1 MGGIT
6 FSGIGSGIDIDS
18 LVGALL
24 DAERRPTQL
33 RLDRQE
39 ADLQITQTGLQGLN
53 DALSELRTAVQSLDT
68 LTDFQ
73 RRTTT
78 SSDGEVATISANESA
93 STGSYAIEVTQLAQ
107 GTRAETAAFAGG
119 TSATPGTGTLRFT
132 AGDSSFSVDVSAGDD
147 LLTIRNAINAATG
160 NFGVTANIINT
171 TNGAVL
177 VYTSDV
183 TGDSNQLQV
192 STDNTDL
199 DQLTVG
205 NRLQTT
211 NTFADPSAD
220 LAATGSLSFAAGTDN
235 FTVLVNNGDSLET
248 VRDTINSNANNF
260 GIRAEIVDDAG
271 DNRLVFTGQSVG
283 DATNPLTVTSFDAS
297 LDQFS
302 TSGAG
307 LTQVNNGA
315 TISEDAQGAEITI
328 DGLTVQSDTNV
339 FTDAVQDT
347 TITLAD
353 TAELNDTATLSVALD
368 TRGVQASIEGFV
380 ETYNAY
386 VEVIETLT
394 RAGGEGEASG
404 ILIGD
409 ATARTVVSQIRSE
422 LGRSVLD
429 SGAVRTLSDLGIT
442 TTQTGR
448 LEISTAD
455 GQLSLSEVI
464 EQNFEEIGDFF
475 ADTQDGLAN
484 RLDDILNQYVGFG
497 GVLDQRDESIDNQ
510 LSTLADQ
517 REALTLR
524 LLDVEA
530 RLRRQFGALDA
541 LVAANN
547 NTQQFLAAQL
557 SSLPSISNNNNN

>member
-24 DAERRPTQL
+24 DAERRPAQL

-39 ADLQITQTGLQGLN
+39 ADLQITQTGLQGLD
-53 DALSELRTAVQSLDT
+53 DALSELRSAVQSLDT

-73 RRTTT
+73 RRSTA
-78 SSDGEVATISANESA
+78 SSDEAVASISATETA
-93 STGSYAIEVTQLAQ
+93 FTGSYAIEVTQLAQ

-119 TSATPGTGTLRFT
+119 TSTAPGEGTLRFA
-132 AGDSSFSVDVSAGDD
+132 AGDSSFSLDVDAGDD
-147 LLTIRNAINAATG
+147 LLTIRNAINAAEG

-368 TRGVQASIEGFV
+368 TGGVQASIEGFV

>member
-24 DAERRPTQL
+24 DAERRPAQL

-39 ADLQITQTGLQGLN
+39 ADLQITQTGLQGLD
-53 DALSELRTAVQSLDT
+53 DALSELRSAVQSLDT

-160 NFGVTANIINT
+160 NFGVTANIVNT

-177 VYTSDV
+177 VYSSDV

-199 DQLTVG
+199 DQLTAG

-235 FTVLVNNGDSLET
+235 FTILVNNGDSLET
-248 VRDTINSNANNF
+248 LRDTINSSANNF

-271 DNRLVFTGQSVG
+271 DNRLVLQV
-283 DATNPLTVTSFDAS
+283 S
-297 LDQFS
+297 LW
-302 TSGAG
+302 GM
-307 LTQVNNGA
+307 
-315 TISEDAQGAEITI
+315 
-328 DGLTVQSDTNV
+328 
-339 FTDAVQDT
+339 
-347 TITLAD
+347 
-353 TAELNDTATLSVALD
+353 
-368 TRGVQASIEGFV
+368 
-380 ETYNAY
+380 
-386 VEVIETLT
+386 
-394 RAGGEGEASG
+394 
-404 ILIGD
+404 
-409 ATARTVVSQIRSE
+409 
-422 LGRSVLD
+422 
-429 SGAVRTLSDLGIT
+429 
-442 TTQTGR
+442 
-448 LEISTAD
+448 
-455 GQLSLSEVI
+455 
-464 EQNFEEIGDFF
+464 
-475 ADTQDGLAN
+475 
-484 RLDDILNQYVGFG
+484 
-497 GVLDQRDESIDNQ
+497 
-510 LSTLADQ
+510 
-517 REALTLR
+517 
-524 LLDVEA
+524 
-530 RLRRQFGALDA
+530 
-541 LVAANN
+541 
-547 NTQQFLAAQL
+547 
-557 SSLPSISNNNNN
+557 